1 MNRCSNGLVCT
12 TETACQPAQD
22 LLKPEVILN
31 AEQTEIL
38 RHPSVPAGK
47 HLTALFYSSDV
58 KHTGNAAK
66 TWIEK
71 QWNLVSRRMT
81 HSGFG
86 PQRCWNWNP
95 QDSSLCSLCS
105 LLKGTKGTK
114 KTFGLIFIQA
124 RKFLLNLRVQAGLTK
139 CIFALDFHVFA
150 CFSTFL
156 TIDHFLMAQCCKCQ
170 FASVWT
176 FKECCDIKMKM
187 NIYFY
192 VLVFFLD
199 LTVYVLFSFKHN
211 KAWAVRTV
219 VSALCF
225 GFRWKSAVCPNTT
238 VVQLFYLV
246 STDTTNGPFWSSL
259 GSLVKNKASD

>member
-105 LLKGTKGTK
+105 LLKGTK

-156 TIDHFLMAQCCKCQ
+156 TVDHFLMAQCCKCQ

-176 FKECCDIKMKM
+176 FKERCDIKMKM

-192 VLVFFLD
+192 VLVFFFRSDCLCA
-199 LTVYVLFSFKHN
+199 LFIQ
-211 KAWAVRTV
+211 T
-219 VSALCF
+219 
-225 GFRWKSAVCPNTT
+225 
-238 VVQLFYLV
+238 
-246 STDTTNGPFWSSL
+246 
-259 GSLVKNKASD
+259 

>member
-139 CIFALDFHVFA
+139 CIFALDFHVCLHVSVHFWP
-150 CFSTFL
+150 L
-156 TIDHFLMAQCCKCQ
+156 TIFWWL
-170 FASVWT
+170 
-176 FKECCDIKMKM
+176 
-187 NIYFY
+187 
-192 VLVFFLD
+192 
-199 LTVYVLFSFKHN
+199 
-211 KAWAVRTV
+211 
-219 VSALCF
+219 
-225 GFRWKSAVCPNTT
+225 SAVNVSLLQFELSKN
-238 VVQLFYLV
+238 VVTSKWKWTYIFMSY
-246 STDTTNGPFWSSL
+246 FFFF
-259 GSLVKNKASD
+259 

>member
-156 TIDHFLMAQCCKCQ
+156 TVDHFLMAQCCKCQ

-176 FKECCDIKMKM
+176 FKERCDIKMKM
-187 NIYFY
+187 NIF
-192 VLVFFLD
+192 LCLSFFFLD

-219 VSALCF
+219 VCSV
-225 GFRWKSAVCPNTT
+225 RW
-238 VVQLFYLV
+238 L
-246 STDTTNGPFWSSL
+246 
-259 GSLVKNKASD
+259 

>member
-105 LLKGTKGTK
+105 LLKGTK

-156 TIDHFLMAQCCKCQ
+156 TVDHFLMAQCCKCQ

-176 FKECCDIKMKM
+176 FKERCDIKMKM

-192 VLVFFLD
+192 VLGFFFLD

-219 VSALCF
+219 VCSVL
-225 GFRWKSAVCPNTT
+225 W
-238 VVQLFYLV
+238 L
-246 STDTTNGPFWSSL
+246 
-259 GSLVKNKASD
+259 

>member
-1 MNRCSNGLVCT
+1 MNGCSNGLVCT

-38 RHPSVPAGK
+38 HHPSVPAGK

-66 TWIEK
+66 TRIEK

-95 QDSSLCSLCS
+95 QDSSLCSLCP

-124 RKFLLNLRVQAGLTK
+124 RKFLLNLTLESSGWSHQMYFCLRFPCVCL
-139 CIFALDFHVFA
+139 HVSVHFWP
-150 CFSTFL
+150 L
-156 TIDHFLMAQCCKCQ
+156 TIFWWL
-170 FASVWT
+170 
-176 FKECCDIKMKM
+176 
-187 NIYFY
+187 
-192 VLVFFLD
+192 
-199 LTVYVLFSFKHN
+199 
-211 KAWAVRTV
+211 
-219 VSALCF
+219 
-225 GFRWKSAVCPNTT
+225 SAVNVSLLQFELSKN
-238 VVQLFYLV
+238 VVTSKWKWTYIFM
-246 STDTTNGPFWSSL
+246 S
-259 GSLVKNKASD
+259 

>member
-1 MNRCSNGLVCT
+1 MNRCSNCLVCT

-38 RHPSVPAGK
+38 LHPSVPAGK

-86 PQRCWNWNP
+86 PQRCWNWNH
-95 QDSSLCSLCS
+95 QDSSLCS

-124 RKFLLNLRVQAGLTK
+124 RKFLLNLTLGSSGWSHQMYFCLN
-139 CIFALDFHVFA
+139 FHVCVCMFQYISDLWP
-150 CFSTFL
+150 FS
-156 TIDHFLMAQCCKCQ
+156 DG
-170 FASVWT
+170 SV
-176 FKECCDIKMKM
+176 
-187 NIYFY
+187 
-192 VLVFFLD
+192 L
-199 LTVYVLFSFKHN
+199 
-211 KAWAVRTV
+211 
-219 VSALCF
+219 
-225 GFRWKSAVCPNTT
+225 
-238 VVQLFYLV
+238 
-246 STDTTNGPFWSSL
+246 
-259 GSLVKNKASD
+259 

>member
-124 RKFLLNLRVQAGLTK
+124 RKFLLNLRAQAGLTK

-156 TIDHFLMAQCCKCQ
+156 TVDHFLMAQCCKCQ

-176 FKECCDIKMKM
+176 FKERCDIKMKM

-219 VSALCF
+219 VCSV
-225 GFRWKSAVCPNTT
+225 RW
-238 VVQLFYLV
+238 L
-246 STDTTNGPFWSSL
+246 
-259 GSLVKNKASD
+259 

>member
-124 RKFLLNLRVQAGLTK
+124 RKFSGWSHQMYFCLRFP
-139 CIFALDFHVFA
+139 CVFA

-156 TIDHFLMAQCCKCQ
+156 TVDHFLMAQCCKCQ

-199 LTVYVLFSFKHN
+199 LFMCSFHSNITKPELYAQLCLLCALALDGNQLFVQTPLWFSFFI
-211 KAWAVRTV
+211 W
-219 VSALCF
+219 
-225 GFRWKSAVCPNTT
+225 
-238 VVQLFYLV
+238 YLL
-246 STDTTNGPFWSSL
+246 TLPMDHFDLLWDL
-259 GSLVKNKASD
+259 